1 MTTTT
6 DFAKHL
12 SRFLTEYLPHE
23 RNMSNNTLSSYRDT
37 FVQYIDFMKNE
48 KNIPIDRL
56 SLKHLTRDNA
66 LELLT

>member
-37 FVQYIDFMKNE
+37 FVQ
-48 KNIPIDRL
+48 
-56 SLKHLTRDNA
+56 
-66 LELLT
+66 